1 MFSIFI
7 KNKIILKE
15 IVIFC
20 IIFCG
25 MLFLKLRRVIMIN
38 FLITFMS
45 STVTKTDVIE
55 AVIGLLAGLGAL
67 LIGFK
72 LLSDNIEKLATSGLK
87 KLFNKT
93 SKNRWVGIGIGAAVT
108 AIIQSSGASTI
119 MIVGFVNAGLMSLFQ
134 ATAMIMGANIGT
146 TITAQIASLGSFD
159 VALYATLLAFIGAF
173 MNMLCKK
180 EKPKTI
186 GLALAG
192 LGLVFVSLDAMKQ
205 SMSVF
210 SGSDAF
216 TNLLQ
221 NVNNPFLLLFIGIGL
236 TALLQSSSALTTI
249 LIAMVTAGLT
259 IGRGPNDIIYVVLG
273 TNIGSCVTAL
283 LSSFGASINGKRA
296 SIIHLM
302 FNTFGSLVFF
312 IVLLLWP
319 NFMENTF
326 MTWFPNAPGTQI
338 AMFHTF
344 FNVLFTLLF
353 CPFVNVF
360 VFLAKKIIP
369 DKKEKLQE
377 SLIDDRFLS
386 TPTVAL
392 EQAAKEV
399 VRMGRLSMD
408 TLNLGIDAFI
418 AGDMEKTPEIQDKV
432 NMITKINEN
441 IVSYLVKISSSTST
455 KKDEEMLAVL
465 HSTVNDLYRS
475 AEIADNMTKYT
486 KHLVQDQLVFSDI
499 VFEQIK
505 QIQTKLNEQYENVE
519 FILLDKQYYLVGRI
533 DELEDEID
541 ALRSKL
547 FKDHVTRLEK
557 GECSLASSSVF
568 INLVSNLERAGDHF
582 HSLAHNVVDN
592 I

>member
-1 MFSIFI
+1 
-7 KNKIILKE
+7 
-15 IVIFC
+15 
-20 IIFCG
+20 
-25 MLFLKLRRVIMIN
+25 MIN
-38 FLITFMS
+38 FLIDFMS
-45 STVTKTDVIE
+45 TSSNPDYVAAI
-55 AVIGLLAGLGAL
+55 IGLLAGLGAL

-72 LLSDNIEKLATSGLK
+72 LLSDNIEKLATTGLK

-146 TITAQIASLGSFD
+146 TITAQIASFGSFD

-192 LGLVFVSLDAMKQ
+192 LGLVFISLDAMKGAMQ
-205 SMSVF
+205 VF
-210 SGSDAF
+210 SDSDAF
-216 TNLLQ
+216 TSLLQ
-221 NVNNPFLLLFIGIGL
+221 DVNNPFLLLFIGIGL

-259 IGRGPNDIIYVVLG
+259 IGNGPNDIVYVILG

-296 SIIHLM
+296 SFIHLM
-302 FNTFGSLVFF
+302 FNTFGSIIFFF
-312 IVLLLWP
+312 ILLLLP
-319 NFMENTF
+319 NFMEDTF
-326 MTWFPNAPGTQI
+326 ITWFPNAPGTQI

-353 CPFVNVF
+353 CPFINCF
-360 VFLAKKIIP
+360 VAIAKKLIP
-369 DKKEKLQE
+369 DKKEKLKE

-386 TPTVAL
+386 TPSVAL
-392 EQAAKEV
+392 SQASKEV
-399 VRMGRLSMD
+399 VRMGRLSIE

-418 AGDMEKTPEIQDKV
+418 AHDIEKSPEIQDKV
-432 NMITKINEN
+432 AMITKINEN
-441 IVSYLVKISSSTST
+441 IVSYLVKISSNTSSN
-455 KKDEEMLAVL
+455 KDEELLAIL
-465 HSTVNDLYRS
+465 HSSVSDLYRS

-486 KHLVQDQLVFSDI
+486 RHLVHDQLVFSDI

-505 QIQTKLNEQYENVE
+505 LFKEKLNEQYQNVE
-519 FILLDKQYYLVGRI
+519 LILLENRYDLVSRI
-533 DELEDEID
+533 DELEDEMD

-547 FKDHVTRLEK
+547 FKDHVARLEK

-582 HSLAHNVVDN
+582 HSLAHNIVDN

>member
-1 MFSIFI
+1 
-7 KNKIILKE
+7 
-15 IVIFC
+15 
-20 IIFCG
+20 
-25 MLFLKLRRVIMIN
+25 MIN
-38 FLITFMS
+38 FLMNFMS
-45 STVTKTDVIE
+45 TAGSGDYVA

-72 LLSDNIEKLATSGLK
+72 LLSDNIEKLATTGLK

-192 LGLVFVSLDAMKQ
+192 LGLVFVSLDAMKE

-210 SGSDAF
+210 SDSDAF

-259 IGRGPNDIIYVVLG
+259 IGKGPNDIIYVILG

-302 FNTFGSLVFF
+302 FNTFGSVVFF
-312 IVLLLWP
+312 IILLFWP

-326 MTWFPNAPGTQI
+326 MTWFPNAPATQI

-353 CPFVNVF
+353 CPFINVF
-360 VFLAKKIIP
+360 VAIAKKIIP
-369 DKKEKLQE
+369 DKKEELQE
-377 SLIDDRFLS
+377 SLIDERFLS
-386 TPTVAL
+386 TPSVAL
-392 EQAAKEV
+392 AQAAKEV
-399 VRMGRLSMD
+399 ARMGRLSIE
-408 TLNLGIDAFI
+408 TLNIGIDAFI
-418 AGDMEKTPEIQDKV
+418 AHDTEKTPEIQDKID
-432 NMITKINEN
+432 MITRINEN
-441 IVSYLVKISSSTST
+441 IVSYLVKISSNTSSN
-455 KKDEEMLAVL
+455 KDEEFLAIL
-465 HSTVNDLYRS
+465 HSSVSDLYRS

-486 KHLVQDQLVFSDI
+486 KHLVQDQLVFSDV
-499 VFEQIK
+499 VFDHLKVFKE
-505 QIQTKLNEQYENVE
+505 KLNEQYQNVE
-519 FILLDKQYYLVGRI
+519 LVLLEKQYDLVTRI

-547 FKDHVTRLEK
+547 FKDHITRLEK

-582 HSLAHNVVDN
+582 HSLAHNVVDKVYN
-592 I
+592 ITA